1 MATPILS
8 VLTLYVSLFCQVLR
22 ERRAATEQTDE
33 KTAQK
38 VKTVDKEDEISPFS
52 KCSPVDLD
60 KVCVRLHGEEDFF
73 IHNLLL
79 PFLLKLCRIKSH
91 RE

>member
-22 ERRAATEQTDE
+22 ERRTATEQTDE

-60 KVCVRLHGEEDFF
+60 KVCVCLGRRGFLH
-73 IHNLLL
+73 
-79 PFLLKLCRIKSH
+79 P
-91 RE
+91 